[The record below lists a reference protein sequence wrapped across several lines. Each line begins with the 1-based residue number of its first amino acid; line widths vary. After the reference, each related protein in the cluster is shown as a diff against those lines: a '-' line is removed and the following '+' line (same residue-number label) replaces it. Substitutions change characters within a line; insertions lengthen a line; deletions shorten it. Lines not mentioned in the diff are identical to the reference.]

1 LGLERLGRARDA
13 WVAVG
18 FESPFAVLHVPGTPV
33 DALGIVPGT
42 TRTKQ
47 MAKFKIGR
55 SAITGRF
62 ETVKMAQQQKEI
74 SVVETI
80 KTDPKKDK

>member
-1 LGLERLGRARDA
+1 
-13 WVAVG
+13 
-18 FESPFAVLHVPGTPV
+18 
-33 DALGIVPGT
+33 
-42 TRTKQ
+42 

-62 ETVKMAQQQKEI
+62 EPVWMAQQQKDI

-80 KTDPKKDK
+80 KTGPKKDK